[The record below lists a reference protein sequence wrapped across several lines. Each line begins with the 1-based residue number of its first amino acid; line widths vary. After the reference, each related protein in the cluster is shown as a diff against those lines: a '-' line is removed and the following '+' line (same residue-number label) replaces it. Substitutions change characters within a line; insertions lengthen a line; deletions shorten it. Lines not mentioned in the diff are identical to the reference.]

1 MTVKDI
7 LVRSAMWM
15 AVLSLV
21 AGRAWGAEPQIV
33 LKLAEVHPQGYPTE
47 LADEEFGRLVAE
59 RSGGRIKVEVYP
71 GAQLGDEKA
80 AIEQVQIGALA
91 FTRVS
96 SAPMAQFSKQL
107 GVFSLPY
114 IFDSKEHMWAFL
126 NGPGGRKMLDGLTS
140 SGFVGL
146 AYYDGGARSFY
157 ASKPITKLEDLK
169 GLKFR
174 VIQNEWS
181 VKMVNALGAN
191 ATPMAYGQVFSAIQT
206 GVIEGAE
213 NNAPSYL
220 TASHYQVAKNYLL
233 DGHQRIPEL
242 LVMSKTVFDTLSK
255 DDQAL
260 MKKAAAD
267 SVAKQRELW
276 DKFEGEALAKV
287 KTAGCTVT
295 EVKDPTPFQKAM
307 KPVIAEAKAQFGDAL
322 DAIAAARPKIGRG
335 PLDD

>member
-1 MTVKDI
+1 MSLTRTLFRIV
-7 LVRSAMWM
+7 MFM
-15 AVLSLV
+15 AVLSMA
-21 AGRAWGAEPQIV
+21 AGRTWAADPKIV

-47 LADEEFGRLVAE
+47 LADEEFARFVGE
-59 RSGGRIKVEVYP
+59 RSQGRIKIEVYP

-114 IFDSKEHMWAFL
+114 IFDSKDHMWSFL
-126 NGPGGRKMLDGLTS
+126 NGTAGRKMLDELVT
-140 SGFVGL
+140 SGFIGL
-146 AYYDGGARSFY
+146 AYFDGGARSFY
-157 ASKPITKLEDLK
+157 ASKPITKPEDLK

-220 TASHYQVAKNYLL
+220 TASHFQVAKNYLL
-233 DGHQRIPEL
+233 DGHQRIPEV
-242 LVMSKTVFDTLSK
+242 LVMSKTVFETLSK

-260 MKKAAAD
+260 VRKAAAD

-287 KTAGCTVT
+287 KAAGCVIT
-295 EVKDPTPFQKAM
+295 EVKDPSPYQNAM
-307 KPVIAEAKAQFGDAL
+307 KPVIAEATQQFGEAL
-322 DAIAAARPKIGRG
+322 NAIAAARSKK
-335 PLDD
+335 